1 MQMCLSINVSLLGFF
16 CDSRRWEPIEIDMN
30 LNDQL
35 RHLTI
40 NDFSEF

>member
-16 CDSRRWEPIEIDMN
+16 CDSRWEPIEIDMN

-35 RHLTI
+35 RHLPI